1 MPRNLRPLSLQTAWP
16 QWLGSATRALSGRG
30 ARAPVIA
37 NRERASAPSRPALP
51 LRALRKPVAA
61 RAVMRLMEQLRHGRL
76 EVHWPDGS
84 IGHYGQKN
92 ELGGS
97 EGATQAGFDQSVGEG
112 GAPADTNSPPENATD
127 LPLAPSARVDLAN
140 WNVCGAALKK
150 GDIGFAETYLDGDWR
165 TDDLAALLDIMVR
178 NRTAIEA
185 VVYGSWW
192 GRLVSRMRRLGRA
205 NTKAGSR
212 RNVEAHYDLGNDFY
226 SLWLDPTMTYSSA
239 LFDKRDA
246 AQPAQSLAQAQ
257 VAKYRK
263 LLGELAIT
271 GSDPSVL
278 EIGCGWGGFAE
289 VAARETRASVKGLTL
304 SREQWAHAQ
313 ERLASAGLAD
323 RAHFA
328 LQDYRDE
335 NGQYDAI
342 ASIEMFEAV
351 CEAYWPSYFECL
363 KRNLKPGGRAC
374 VQSITIDDDLFEP
387 YRKSADFIQT
397 YVFPG
402 GMLPS
407 VSAFTRLA
415 ERHGFKV
422 VNQLAFGADYAKT
435 LRLWRQAFEERL
447 GAVRALG
454 FDDRFIRL
462 WSFYLCYCEAAF
474 SNGNTDV
481 VQFTLEHA

>member
-16 QWLGSATRALSGRG
+16 QWLGSAARALSGRG

-150 GDIGFAETYLDGDWR
+150 GDIGFAETYLDCDWR

-257 VAKYRK
+257 VAKYRR
-263 LLGELAIT
+263 LLEELAIT

-278 EIGCGWGGFAE
+278 EIGCGWGEPVSRQNRTVAQWREFALKSDPNDFDSDGHTALI
-289 VAARETRASVKGLTL
+289 AATQAGNHNAVEAILPLTCMDAKDHHHGLRAWEWAWEHATGLDDWRLLDLMAAHPASVDWRHEVLHLTQNGQIAPENL
-304 SREQWAHAQ
+304 PRTLAQ
-313 ERLASAGLAD
+313 EEARVLREEITEAGLASTTD
-323 RAHFA
+323 N
-328 LQDYRDE
+328 E
-335 NGQYDAI
+335 GTG
-342 ASIEMFEAV
+342 V
-351 CEAYWPSYFECL
+351 PS
-363 KRNLKPGGRAC
+363 PAPHAA
-374 VQSITIDDDLFEP
+374 Q
-387 YRKSADFIQT
+387 A
-397 YVFPG
+397 
-402 GMLPS
+402 
-407 VSAFTRLA
+407 TRPL
-415 ERHGFKV
+415 
-422 VNQLAFGADYAKT
+422 
-435 LRLWRQAFEERL
+435 
-447 GAVRALG
+447 
-454 FDDRFIRL
+454 
-462 WSFYLCYCEAAF
+462 
-474 SNGNTDV
+474 
-481 VQFTLEHA
+481 